1 MTHSEMNDDGQRG
14 RKWHSVGGGTT
25 ASKGAETNV
34 VTYMFSMV
42 CGSQSASGAALLYS
56 DQHHVKL
63 AVPPWRRREA
73 CQFAAAATTRGKQ
86 SHVTDADLRSRLG
99 WGFRPESRSR
109 CCRSSCGSQACGAVG
124 PLLGFLLQWPGNIVT
139 WFQQHD
145 ITRPQCSI

>member
-14 RKWHSVGGGTT
+14 RKWHRVCGGTT

-99 WGFRPESRSR
+99 WGQTRELLSLL
-109 CCRSSCGSQACGAVG
+109 
-124 PLLGFLLQWPGNIVT
+124 PLLMWFPGVRCRGSTSRVPFAMAREHCHLVSTARHN
-139 WFQQHD
+139 
-145 ITRPQCSI
+145 